1 MNNLIA
7 QPNSPE
13 ILKSSKQTDAKLSL
27 IEDMLHAFHKLNI
40 KYCHWKS
47 NEHLAASMLGITDL
61 DILFDEQ
68 NKAGIEMVMNNYG
81 FKRFISIKEKQYK
94 DIEDFIGLDLASG
107 KIVHVHAHFKLTLG
121 ECYLK
126 GYQLN
131 LENKI
136 LDSRVF
142 DTEFGIYRSAPVFE
156 LVLLYFRH
164 ALKIRNRDILKSYFK
179 NNTSYSGNILD
190 EYQWLKLRCTNDEVE
205 VLLKSLFPDYI
216 PIYNLV
222 TKEFSH
228 KVLLQL
234 SHILHK
240 TFKDQR
246 LYSPLKATLLRWYRE
261 IAIKA
266 YRKWSKFS
274 SDPVISQ
281 RVHPRG
287 GLIVSLVGADGSGK
301 STVIGNLQAT
311 FKKKIDVYHLYMGR
325 GKSGNISWQR
335 KILNRF
341 KKKYSKHQHRKKEM
355 VLEDFSSNY
364 RRSFKFNLFK
374 CMEALAVARERR
386 KKLKMIQTAKAKGM
400 LVICDRFPQN
410 QLMGY
415 NDGPALNYLLHSKN
429 FLFRSLAR
437 KEANT
442 YKLAED
448 NPPDIVFKLV
458 ANADVIAARKPSK
471 ASLEMLELKIEGIK
485 RLKFLDDCNVVTI
498 DANRPLNDV
507 LLSIKKHLWV
517 TWA

>member
-1 MNNLIA
+1 MDNLIA
-7 QPNSPE
+7 QTNSLE
-13 ILKSSKQTDAKLSL
+13 IFKLPKQADAKLSL
-27 IEDMLHAFHKLNI
+27 IEEMLHAFHKLNI

-81 FKRFISIKEKQYK
+81 FKKFISIKEKQYK
-94 DIEDFIGLDLASG
+94 DIEDFIGLDLPSG

-121 ECYLK
+121 ESYLK

-142 DTEFGIYRSAPVFE
+142 DTESGIYRSAPAFE

-164 ALKIRNRDILKSYFK
+164 ALKIRNRDVLRYYFK
-179 NNTSYSGNILD
+179 NNISYSENILA

-205 VLLKSLFPDYI
+205 VLLKSQFFDYI

-222 TKEFSH
+222 TEEFNY
-228 KVLLQL
+228 KVLLKL
-234 SHILHK
+234 SRLLHK
-240 TFKDQR
+240 RFKYQR

-266 YRKWSKFS
+266 YRRWSKIS
-274 SDPVISQ
+274 SHPVTSQ
-281 RVHPRG
+281 RVHPGG
-287 GLIVSLVGADGSGK
+287 GLIVAIVGADGSGK
-301 STVIGNLQAT
+301 STVIGNLQTT
-311 FKKKIDVYHLYMGR
+311 FRKKIDVYNLYMGR
-325 GKSGNISWQR
+325 GKAGKISWQR

-341 KKKYSKHQHRKKEM
+341 KKSYLKHQHRQKKM
-355 VLEDFSSNY
+355 VREDFFSNDK
-364 RRSFKFNLFK
+364 RSFRFNLFK
-374 CMEALAVARERR
+374 CVEALAVARERR

-410 QLMGY
+410 QILGY
-415 NDGPALNYLLHSKN
+415 NDGPVLSYLLHSKN
-429 FLFRSLAR
+429 FLFKLLAT
-437 KEANT
+437 KEAKT
-442 YKLAED
+442 YKLAEE

-458 ANADVIAARKPSK
+458 ADADVIAARKPSK
-471 ASLEMLELKIEGIK
+471 ASLEMLELKIEGVK
-485 RLKFLDDCNVVTI
+485 RLKFSDDCNVVTI

-507 LLSIKKHLWV
+507 VVSIKSHLWAA
-517 TWA
+517 WA